1 MKVSIMHF
9 VLRLPVNDKILTPP
23 TDPTE
28 EVMWPYKGRTEEE
41 LSTTGFTLGKD
52 R

>member
-23 TDPTE
+23 TDPIE
-28 EVMWPYKGRTEEE
+28 EVMWPYKGHTEKE
-41 LSTTGFTLGKD
+41 LRTTGFTLGMD